1 MDAKVEKLDEV
12 VGKWGV
18 RRRRCWQNTPV
29 LLIST
34 VVDGG
39 AMRGPLREKL
49 IHFHAIPIILI
60 TINWLLIIIAKL
72 ISKSTVFLIN

>member
-1 MDAKVEKLDEV
+1 MGRASSSLLAKHSSSSYKY
-12 VGKWGV
+12 
-18 RRRRCWQNTPV
+18 RRGC
-29 LLIST
+29 
-34 VVDGG
+34 G

-49 IHFHAIPIILI
+49 IYFHAIPIILI

>member
-1 MDAKVEKLDEV
+1 MQKLRSVEGGGEM
-12 VGKWGV
+12 G
-18 RRRRCWQNTPV
+18 RRVSLWQNTP
-29 LLIST
+29 LLFIPT
-34 VVDGG
+34 QVAA

-72 ISKSTVFLIN
+72 ISKSTVLLIN